1 MQWGDKLRKY
11 GLYLIGIL
19 FAVSACGLFSKDK
32 PPPPTEPTRVV
43 IEFEAAGNLNP
54 NIDGR
59 PSPVEVRI
67 YHLRSYSAFK
77 EAGFMPL
84 FDGDQK
90 VLGKE
95 LVQKQVIYLKPD
107 EKHTVFFET
116 AEDIRTLGI
125 LAAFREYDRGR
136 WKVATGLQKN
146 KTNVVDVFIAGTT
159 LQIR

>member
-1 MQWGDKLRKY
+1 MRKY
-11 GLYLIGIL
+11 GLFLIGIM
-19 FAVSACGLFSKDK
+19 FAVNACGLFSKEK
-32 PPPPTEPTRVV
+32 PPPPPEPTRVV

-77 EAGFMPL
+77 GAGFMPL
-84 FDGDQK
+84 FDGDEK

-95 LVQKQVIYLKPD
+95 LVHKQVLYLKPE

-125 LAAFREYDRGR
+125 FAVFRDYDRGR
-136 WKVATGLQKN
+136 GKVATGLQKN
-146 KTNVVDVFIAGTT
+146 KTNVVDVFLGGTT
-159 LQIR
+159 MQIR

>member
-1 MQWGDKLRKY
+1 
-11 GLYLIGIL
+11 
-19 FAVSACGLFSKDK
+19 
-32 PPPPTEPTRVV
+32 
-43 IEFEAAGNLNP
+43 
-54 NIDGR
+54 
-59 PSPVEVRI
+59 
-67 YHLRSYSAFK
+67 
-77 EAGFMPL
+77 MPL